1 MEALGY
7 GFVVVEALVRYRGA
21 AFFDDELTIR
31 TGLAELG
38 RASILFEYTALRD
51 GRTIS
56 TCHTR
61 HAYVD
66 LATGK
71 ARRTPKEL
79 LGLASGSPQGG
90 VA

>member
-1 MEALGY
+1 M
-7 GFVVVEALVRYRGA
+7 EALVRYRGA

-56 TCHTR
+56 TGHTR

-79 LGLASGSPQGG
+79 LGLASGPT
-90 VA
+90 